1 MSTIYS
7 KLPKQM
13 VFLGRPDGMSIEE
26 FQNWY
31 LSDHAKKIAAR
42 EDIDQYYANKIVEP
56 TKEMLDAGWG
66 FYPNEDHTEILAV
79 DEIWAPEGYDVLAL
93 YEGENVKI
101 MCAYDGIEVSYKPC
115 LAKWEVGE
123 KSHFLK
129 RMSLLKCL
137 DGQRQIDFF
146 NYWEK
151 GHAPPALRT
160 HTGAAMY
167 NQELY
172 FKTLVPGETAWD
184 GMCILD
190 YWNVDSF
197 QFGHFSRPT
206 AQAEITEDCQKF
218 LDAIRPLTAEEYV
231 MKRDPEYINKIFA
244 NYKVVIV

>member
-7 KLPKQM
+7 KLHKQM

-26 FQNWY
+26 FHKWY
-31 LSDHAKKIAAR
+31 LEDHAKKIATNKSV
-42 EDIDQYYANKIVEP
+42 DQYYANKIINP
-56 TKEMLDAGWG
+56 TQEMLDAGWG

-79 DEIWAPEGYDVLAL
+79 DEIWAAEGFDVMAL
-93 YEGENVKI
+93 YNGVNAKI
-101 MCAYDGIEVSYKPC
+101 MCAYDGVEVIYKPC
-115 LAKWEVGE
+115 LAQWEIGK
-123 KSHFLK
+123 KSNMLK

-151 GHAPPALRT
+151 GHAPLALRT
-160 HTGAAMY
+160 HTGAMQY

-172 FKTLVPGETAWD
+172 YNTLVPGETAWD

-197 QFGHFSRPT
+197 KFGHFSRPT
-206 AQAEITEDCQKF
+206 AQQEIREDCNKF
-218 LDAIRPLTAEEYV
+218 LDAIRPLTAEEYG
-231 MKRDPEYINKIFA
+231 MKRDPKYIEKIFKD
-244 NYKVVIV
+244 YKVVIV